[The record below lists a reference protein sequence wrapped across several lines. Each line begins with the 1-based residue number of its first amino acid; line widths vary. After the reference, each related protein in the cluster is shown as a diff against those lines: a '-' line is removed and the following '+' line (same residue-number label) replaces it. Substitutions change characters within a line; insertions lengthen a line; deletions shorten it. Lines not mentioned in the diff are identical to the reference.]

1 MEKINYTQPEIP
13 CYTLPVLTALSNGQ
27 GQSLS
32 GPLFR
37 DLLIAKTDSVLG
49 PFRQPCRIGGIVVG
63 ICTAGTCRVTAN
75 LNEYALETGAMLIS
89 SPKSVLQIDPG
100 SDFRADV
107 LAIAPEFMQQ
117 IHINT
122 QLLMPLMLTAGT
134 SPYFTLTENDRA
146 ALHHLIHQIEREIQ
160 VATETHFTTEIICGL
175 ISATI
180 YKIGDILTR
189 HATPQLSATAG
200 RTARKN
206 RAEAYFQQFIRL
218 LGMHYKTERS
228 VGFYAHKMYIT
239 PKYLTTLIKR
249 ISNRSVSEWIDDYV
263 IMEAKALLRYSS
275 MSVQEVAYQL
285 NFPNQSFFGSYF
297 KRLTGMS
304 PSQYKAQ

>member
-1 MEKINYTQPEIP
+1 MNTSGHTQQDIP
-13 CYTLPVLTALSNGQ
+13 CYTLPMLTSRNDDQ
-27 GQSLS
+27 ERPLS

-37 DLLIAKTDSVLG
+37 DFLIAQTDSVLG
-49 PFRQPCRIGGIVVG
+49 PFRHPCRIAGIVIGV
-63 ICTAGTCRVTAN
+63 CTAGRCRVVSN
-75 LNEYALETGAMLIS
+75 LNELTLEAGAMCIS
-89 SPKSVLQIDPG
+89 SPKNVLQIIPDR
-100 SDFRADV
+100 DFRADV
-107 LAIAPEFMQQ
+107 LIISPEFIKQ

-122 QLLMPLMLTAGT
+122 QLMMPLMLSAGNRQF
-134 SPYFTLTENDRA
+134 FTLTESDRT
-146 ALHHLIHQIEREIQ
+146 ALHYLIYQIEREIQ

-189 HATPQLSATAG
+189 HANPQPDAAHAAG
-200 RTARKN
+200 RN
-206 RAEAYFQQFIRL
+206 RAEAYFQQFIQL
-218 LGMHYKTERS
+218 LGKHYKSERS
-228 VGFYAHKMYIT
+228 VGFYARQMCIT

-263 IMEAKALLRYSS
+263 IMEAKTLLRYSS

-304 PSQYKAQ
+304 PSQYKQQ